1 MLGLMLSA
9 HIEGGT
15 MEKEIGRRVRLLRN
29 ESGVSQAQLG
39 EVLGLDQTA
48 VSKIESGKRA
58 MTARELMLVAQ
69 FCGVTTSRL
78 IDAEPATVAL
88 RAGDAG
94 RENVGDGVQE
104 FQQLIEIYFGL
115 EAMVRR

>member
-1 MLGLMLSA
+1 
-9 HIEGGT
+9 
-15 MEKEIGRRVRLLRN
+15 MEKEIGDRVRLLREEN
-29 ESGVSQAQLG
+29 GTSQAQLG
-39 EVLGLDQTA
+39 EALGLDQTA

-69 FCGVTTSRL
+69 FFGVTTSRL
-78 IDAEPATVAL
+78 IEPEPVAVAL

-94 RENVGDGVQE
+94 REDVVEAVKD
-104 FQQLIEIYFGL
+104 FQHLIEVYFGL